1 MPHTYYTLSIAKNQ
15 FKNWAI
21 RAQQWY
27 GHISHYHITA
37 EGLKVGNVDLSQ
49 VDMTVI
55 VLKNI
60 TTDTNAS
67 VETLL
72 EVLSKHIDTLAD
84 ASHYFVID
92 PTDTTIMSTNI
103 NGVSKKF

>member
-1 MPHTYYTLSIAKNQ
+1 MKLTACITVYY
-15 FKNWAI
+15 
-21 RAQQWY
+21 Y
-27 GHISHYHITA
+27 ITT

-49 VDMTVI
+49 FDMTII
-55 VLKNI
+55 VLKDI
-60 TTDTNAS
+60 TTDTSAS

-92 PTDTTIMSTNI
+92 PTDTTIISANI
-103 NGVSKKF
+103 DGVGYKCRDLQKS